1 MRLALRKSLLAC
13 FAALVVTSVLLMPA
27 TASAADK
34 DCANFRSQRAAQFF
48 FLRHGGPQE
57 DPDRRSSDHR
67 YAQLREPCADAGPAS
82 YNIGRSTHAARS
94 YFCLMERNFTPDEA
108 NELLP
113 TVRPLVERMVEAKRA
128 LDAAQAEA
136 DDVSTRISG
145 NGGGL
150 PPARLAEVDAGVNR
164 RATEL
169 AGALEEIQALGVVV
183 KDLDTGLVDFPSVRD
198 GRDVLLCWRL
208 GEDEVAFWHG
218 YDDGFAGRRPI

>member
-1 MRLALRKSLLAC
+1 
-13 FAALVVTSVLLMPA
+13 
-27 TASAADK
+27 
-34 DCANFRSQRAAQFF
+34 
-48 FLRHGGPQE
+48 
-57 DPDRRSSDHR
+57 
-67 YAQLREPCADAGPAS
+67 
-82 YNIGRSTHAARS
+82 
-94 YFCLMERNFTPDEA
+94 MERNFTPDEA

-218 YDDGFAGRRPI
+218 YDDGYAGRRPI

>member
-1 MRLALRKSLLAC
+1 
-13 FAALVVTSVLLMPA
+13 
-27 TASAADK
+27 
-34 DCANFRSQRAAQFF
+34 
-48 FLRHGGPQE
+48 
-57 DPDRRSSDHR
+57 
-67 YAQLREPCADAGPAS
+67 
-82 YNIGRSTHAARS
+82 
-94 YFCLMERNFTPDEA
+94 
-108 NELLP
+108 
-113 TVRPLVERMVEAKRA
+113 MVEGKRA

-150 PPARLAEVDAGVNR
+150 PPARLAEVDAGVSR

-169 AGALEEIQALGVVV
+169 ARVLEEIQALGVVV

>member
-1 MRLALRKSLLAC
+1 
-13 FAALVVTSVLLMPA
+13 
-27 TASAADK
+27 
-34 DCANFRSQRAAQFF
+34 
-48 FLRHGGPQE
+48 
-57 DPDRRSSDHR
+57 
-67 YAQLREPCADAGPAS
+67 
-82 YNIGRSTHAARS
+82 
-94 YFCLMERNFTPDEA
+94 MERNFTPDEA

-145 NGGGL
+145 TGGGL

>member
-1 MRLALRKSLLAC
+1 
-13 FAALVVTSVLLMPA
+13 
-27 TASAADK
+27 
-34 DCANFRSQRAAQFF
+34 
-48 FLRHGGPQE
+48 
-57 DPDRRSSDHR
+57 
-67 YAQLREPCADAGPAS
+67 
-82 YNIGRSTHAARS
+82 
-94 YFCLMERNFTPDEA
+94 MERNFTPDEA

-113 TVRPLVERMVEAKRA
+113 IVRPLVERMVEAKRA

-150 PPARLAEVDAGVNR
+150 PPARLAEVDAGVSR

-169 AGALEEIQALGVVV
+169 AGVLEEIQALGVVV

-198 GRDVLLCWRL
+198 GRDVLLCWQL

-218 YDDGFAGRRPI
+218 YDDGYAGRRPI

>member
-1 MRLALRKSLLAC
+1 
-13 FAALVVTSVLLMPA
+13 V
-27 TASAADK
+27 
-34 DCANFRSQRAAQFF
+34 
-48 FLRHGGPQE
+48 
-57 DPDRRSSDHR
+57 
-67 YAQLREPCADAGPAS
+67 
-82 YNIGRSTHAARS
+82 
-94 YFCLMERNFTPDEA
+94 ERIFTPDEA

-113 TVRPLVERMVEAKRA
+113 TVRPLVERMVEGKRA

-136 DDVSTRISG
+136 DEVSARISG

-150 PPARLAEVDAGVNR
+150 PPARLAEVNDDVTR

-169 AGALEEIQALGVVV
+169 ARAVDKLQGLGVMV
-183 KDLDTGLVDFPSVRD
+183 KDLDTGLIDFPSVRE